1 MTRVDN
7 PNLNF
12 NFISLNEILDRVNK
26 WNPKKN
32 SQATDTPVK
41 IIKKNKDFL
50 LVFTFSINSSM
61 HYQNAHQ
68 CIEIEM
74 LTKSW

>member
-12 NFISLNEILDRVNK
+12 NFISLNEILDRANK

-41 IIKKNKDFL
+41 IIKKIKIFYWFL
-50 LVFTFSINSSM
+50 HFP
-61 HYQNAHQ
+61 
-68 CIEIEM
+68 
-74 LTKSW
+74 